1 MKKGIWISDLT
12 HTAQGI
18 GANGFPLGA
27 SYIYA
32 YAKKIFGNEFDFKLF
47 KLPVHLEENLRSTS
61 PAIISFSNYS
71 WNLELGYKFAFLAK
85 QRDPKVVTVFGG
97 PNFPTDENEKLDFLK
112 KKPAIDFYIE
122 LEGELGF
129 VDLVKVLTENN
140 FNVKQLKKLR
150 KKIINTCYIYDDK
163 LITGSIERIKDINII
178 PSPYLTGALD
188 QCFQLPLI
196 PMLETTR
203 GCPFTCTFCADGL
216 GIKSKINR
224 YESQRTREE
233 LLLIAKNINKVDE
246 LIVTDLNFGMYKQ
259 DMETAKEIANIQK
272 NYNYPISVDAP
283 AGKNMPKRII
293 NIASIMKGWSMGGVI
308 QSSDPDV
315 LKAIKRSNISIS
327 AYQDLIDFG
336 NKQKTNRTYTEIIL
350 GLPSDTKE
358 KHFESL
364 RLGVEKSVNNLRM
377 HQAMLL
383 TGTEMASKRDREKYG
398 LVTKFRTLP
407 GNVGNYNILNEE
419 HPVAEIEEIVV
430 GSNTLS
436 MNDYVECR
444 IMNLI
449 IKTFYNNNIFNEIH
463 SMQRAMGI
471 SPFDCLVYIKD
482 HEEMYTEKVKKIIE
496 SFVTETTE
504 DLFETREKANEYVMS
519 PNVINKYINGE
530 LGTNE
535 LFLHSSLLFNEFK
548 DISDLIFESV
558 KRVIK
563 HKGLL
568 TPLIENYLTDLK
580 KFTLMRKNISLN
592 NENIPLNNT
601 ESVLLGEFKYDF
613 ESIHKS
619 EYFLNPNSISKL
631 KIPIQ
636 LKFFHTNKQQ
646 EHITNQQKLYS
657 SHALGLGRML
667 QQTNLNLVFR
677 SFKRNQ

>member
-1 MKKGIWISDLT
+1 MKKAIWISDLT
-12 HTAQGI
+12 HTAQGN
-18 GANGFPLGA
+18 GANGFTLGA

-32 YAKKIFGNEFDFKLF
+32 YAKKIFRNEFNFKLF
-47 KLPVHLEENLRSTS
+47 KLPAHLEEELRSTS
-61 PAIISFSNYS
+61 PTIFSFSNYS
-71 WNLELGYKFAFLAK
+71 WNLELGYKFALLAK
-85 QRDPKVVTVFGG
+85 QRDPNVVTVFGG

-129 VDLVKVLTENN
+129 VDLVKALSENN
-140 FNVKQLKKLR
+140 FNVKQLKKHG
-150 KKIINTCYIYDDK
+150 KKIINTCYIHEDK

-178 PSPYLTGALD
+178 PSPYLTGALN
-188 QCFQLPLI
+188 QSFQLPLI
-196 PMLETTR
+196 PMIETTR

-216 GIKSKINR
+216 SIKSKINR

-233 LLLIAKNINKVDE
+233 LQLIAKNINKVDE

-358 KHFESL
+358 RHFKSL

-463 SMQRAMGI
+463 STQRAMGI

-504 DLFETREKANEYVMS
+504 DLFDTREKANEYVLS

-535 LFLHSSLLFNEFK
+535 LFYHSSLLFNEFK

-563 HKGLL
+563 QKGLL

-580 KFTLMRKNISLN
+580 RFTLMRK
-592 NENIPLNNT
+592 NIPLNNT
-601 ESVLLGEFKYDF
+601 ESVLLGEFEYDF

-631 KIPIQ
+631 KTSIHF
-636 LKFFHTNKQQ
+636 KFFHTNKQQ

-677 SFKRNQ
+677 SFERNQ

>member
-1 MKKGIWISDLT
+1 MKKAIWISDLT

-32 YAKKIFGNEFDFKLF
+32 YAKKIFGDEFDFKLF
-47 KLPVHLEENLRSTS
+47 KLPAHLEEDLRSTS
-61 PAIISFSNYS
+61 PTIFSFSNYS

-85 QRDPKVVTVFGG
+85 QRDPNVVTVFGG
-97 PNFPTDENEKLDFLK
+97 PNFPTDENEKLNFLK

-140 FNVKQLKKLR
+140 FNAKQLKKLG

-178 PSPYLTGALD
+178 PSPYLTGVLD
-188 QCFQLPLI
+188 QSFQLPLI
-196 PMLETTR
+196 PMIETTR

-216 GIKSKINR
+216 DIKSKINR
-224 YESQRTREE
+224 YETQRTREE
-233 LLLIAKNINKVDE
+233 LQLIAKNINKVDE

-293 NIASIMKGWSMGGVI
+293 SIASIIKGWSMGGVI

-315 LKAIKRSNISIS
+315 LKAIRRSNISIS

-336 NKQKTNRTYTEIIL
+336 NKQKANRTYTEIIL

-471 SPFDCLVYIKD
+471 SPFDCLLYIKD
-482 HEEMYTEKVKKIIE
+482 HEEMYTEKVKKIIK

-504 DLFETREKANEYVMS
+504 DLFDTREKADEYVLS

-535 LFLHSSLLFNEFK
+535 LFLHSALLFNEFE

-563 HKGLL
+563 QKGLL
-568 TPLIENYLTDLK
+568 TPLIENYLADLK
-580 KFTLMRKNISLN
+580 RFTLMRK
-592 NENIPLNNT
+592 NIPLNNT
-601 ESVLLGEFKYDF
+601 ESVLLGEFEYDF
-613 ESIHKS
+613 ETIHKS

-631 KIPIQ
+631 KTPIQ

-646 EHITNQQKLYS
+646 KHITNQQKLYS
-657 SHALGLGRML
+657 NHALGLGRLL
-667 QQTNLNLVFR
+667 QQTNLSLVFR
-677 SFKRNQ
+677 SFEQNQ

>member
-1 MKKGIWISDLT
+1 MKQAIWVSDLT

-47 KLPVHLEENLRSTS
+47 KLPAHLEEELRSTS
-61 PAIISFSNYS
+61 PTIFSFSNYS
-71 WNLELGYKFAFLAK
+71 WNLELGYKFALLAK
-85 QRDPKVVTVFGG
+85 QRDPNVVTVFGG

-129 VDLVKVLTENN
+129 VDLVKALSENN
-140 FNVKQLKKLR
+140 FNVKQLKKHG
-150 KKIINTCYIYDDK
+150 KKIINTCYIHEDK

-178 PSPYLTGALD
+178 PSPYLTGVLD
-188 QCFQLPLI
+188 QSFQLPLI
-196 PMLETTR
+196 PMIETTR

-216 GIKSKINR
+216 DIKSKINR

-233 LLLIAKNINKVDE
+233 LQLIAKNINKVDE

-336 NKQKTNRTYTEIIL
+336 NKQKANRTYTEIIL

-358 KHFESL
+358 RHFESL

-504 DLFETREKANEYVMS
+504 DLFDTREKANEYVLS

-535 LFLHSSLLFNEFK
+535 LFYHSSLLFNEFK

-563 HKGLL
+563 QKGLL

-580 KFTLMRKNISLN
+580 RFTLMRK
-592 NENIPLNNT
+592 NIPLNNT
-601 ESVLLGEFKYDF
+601 ESVLLGEFEYDF

-631 KIPIQ
+631 KTPIQ

-657 SHALGLGRML
+657 NHALGLGRML

-677 SFKRNQ
+677 SFEQNQ

>member
-1 MKKGIWISDLT
+1 MKKAIWISDLT

-27 SYIYA
+27 SYIYS
-32 YAKKIFGNEFDFKLF
+32 YAKKNFENEFDFKLF
-47 KLPVHLEENLRSTS
+47 KLPIHLQEALRHTS
-61 PAIISFSNYS
+61 PAILSFSNYS

-85 QRDPKVVTVFGG
+85 ERDPNVIIVFGG
-97 PNFPTDENEKLDFLK
+97 PNFPADKNEKLDFLK

-129 VDLVKVLTENN
+129 VDLVKALSENSFNTE
-140 FNVKQLKKLR
+140 QLKKHG
-150 KKIINTCYIYDDK
+150 KKIINTCYIYDGQ
-163 LITGSIERIKDINII
+163 LIIGSIERIKDINIV

-188 QCFQLPLI
+188 QYFQLPLI
-196 PMLETTR
+196 PMIETTR

-216 GIKSKINR
+216 AIKSKINR
-224 YESQRTREE
+224 YETQRTREE
-233 LLLIAKNINKVDE
+233 LQYIAKNINKVDE

-272 NYNYPISVDAP
+272 NYNYPVSVDAP

-308 QSSDPDV
+308 QSSDPGV
-315 LKAIKRSNISIS
+315 LKAIKRSNISID

-336 NKQKTNRTYTEIIL
+336 NKQKANRTYTEIIL
-350 GLPSDTKE
+350 GLPDDTKE
-358 KHFESL
+358 KHFKSL
-364 RLGVEKSVNNLRM
+364 RLGVEKNVNNLRM

-383 TGTEMASKRDREKYG
+383 IGTEMASKKDREKYG
-398 LVTKFRTLP
+398 LITKFRTLP
-407 GNVGNYNILNEE
+407 GNVGNYNILNKE
-419 HPVAEIEEIVV
+419 HPIAEVEEIVI

-436 MNDYVECR
+436 VDDYIECR

-463 SMQRAMGI
+463 AMQRAMGI
-471 SPFDCLVYIKD
+471 SPFDCLLYIKE
-482 HEEMYTEKVKKIIE
+482 HEEMYTEKIKKIIK
-496 SFVTETTE
+496 SFIHEAKE
-504 DLFETREKANEYVMS
+504 DLFDSREQANEYVLL

-535 LFLHSSLLFNEFK
+535 LFLYSALLFNEFK
-548 DISDLIFESV
+548 DITDLIFESV

-563 HKGLL
+563 QKNLF
-568 TPLIENYLTDLK
+568 TSLIDSYLAGLK

-592 NENIPLNNT
+592 NKSALQNNL
-601 ESVLLGEFKYDF
+601 SSILLGEFEYDF

-619 EYFLNPNSISKL
+619 DYFLNPNSISKL
-631 KIPIQ
+631 KTPIQ

-646 EHITNQQKLYS
+646 EHISNQQKLYS
-657 SHALGLGRML
+657 NHALGLGRML
-667 QQTNLNLVFR
+667 QQTNLNLIFR
-677 SFKRNQ
+677 NFERN

>member
-1 MKKGIWISDLT
+1 
-12 HTAQGI
+12 
-18 GANGFPLGA
+18 
-27 SYIYA
+27 
-32 YAKKIFGNEFDFKLF
+32 
-47 KLPVHLEENLRSTS
+47 
-61 PAIISFSNYS
+61 
-71 WNLELGYKFAFLAK
+71 
-85 QRDPKVVTVFGG
+85 
-97 PNFPTDENEKLDFLK
+97 
-112 KKPAIDFYIE
+112 
-122 LEGELGF
+122 
-129 VDLVKVLTENN
+129 
-140 FNVKQLKKLR
+140 
-150 KKIINTCYIYDDK
+150 
-163 LITGSIERIKDINII
+163 
-178 PSPYLTGALD
+178 
-188 QCFQLPLI
+188 
-196 PMLETTR
+196 
-203 GCPFTCTFCADGL
+203 
-216 GIKSKINR
+216 
-224 YESQRTREE
+224 
-233 LLLIAKNINKVDE
+233 
-246 LIVTDLNFGMYKQ
+246 
-259 DMETAKEIANIQK
+259 
-272 NYNYPISVDAP
+272 
-283 AGKNMPKRII
+283 MPKRII
-293 NIASIMKGWSMGGVI
+293 SIASIIKGWSMGGVI

-315 LKAIKRSNISIS
+315 LKAIRRSNISIS

-336 NKQKTNRTYTEIIL
+336 NKQKANRTYTEIIL

-496 SFVTETTE
+496 SFVSETTE
-504 DLFETREKANEYVMS
+504 DLFDTREKANEYVLS

-563 HKGLL
+563 QKGLL

-580 KFTLMRKNISLN
+580 RFTLMRK
-592 NENIPLNNT
+592 NIPLNNT
-601 ESVLLGEFKYDF
+601 ESVLLGEFEYDF

-631 KIPIQ
+631 KTSIQ

-657 SHALGLGRML
+657 NHALGLGRML
-667 QQTNLNLVFR
+667 QQTDLNLVFR
-677 SFKRNQ
+677 SFERNQ

>member
-1 MKKGIWISDLT
+1 MKKAIWISDLT

-27 SYIYA
+27 SYIYS
-32 YAKKIFGNEFDFKLF
+32 YAKKNFKNEFDFKLF
-47 KLPVHLEENLRSTS
+47 KLPIHLQEILQHTS
-61 PAIISFSNYS
+61 PTILSFSNYS
-71 WNLELGYKFAFLAK
+71 WNLELGYTFAFLAK
-85 QRDPKVVTVFGG
+85 QRDPNVIIIFGG
-97 PNFPTDENEKLDFLK
+97 PNFPADEKEKLDFLK

-129 VDLVKVLTENN
+129 VDLVKALSKND
-140 FNVKQLKKLR
+140 FNAEQLKKHG
-150 KKIINTCYIYDDK
+150 KKIINTCYIYDGQ

-188 QCFQLPLI
+188 QYFQLPLI
-196 PMLETTR
+196 PMIETTR

-216 GIKSKINR
+216 AIKSKINR
-224 YESQRTREE
+224 YETQRTREE
-233 LLLIAKNINKVDE
+233 LQYIAKNINKVDE

-272 NYNYPISVDAP
+272 NYNYPVSVDAP

-308 QSSDPDV
+308 QSSDPGV
-315 LKAIKRSNISIS
+315 LKAIKRSNISID

-336 NKQKTNRTYTEIIL
+336 NKQKANRTYTEVIL
-350 GLPSDTKE
+350 GLPDDTKE
-358 KHFESL
+358 KHFKSL

-383 TGTEMASKRDREKYG
+383 IGTEMASKKDRKKYG
-398 LVTKFRTLP
+398 LLTKFRTLP
-407 GNVGNYNILNEE
+407 GNVGNYNILNKE
-419 HPVAEIEEIVV
+419 HPVAEVEEIVV

-436 MNDYVECR
+436 VNDYIECR

-449 IKTFYNNNIFNEIH
+449 IKTFYNNNIFNELH
-463 SMQRAMGI
+463 AMQRAMGI
-471 SPFDCLVYIKD
+471 SPFDCLLYIKE
-482 HEEMYTEKVKKIIE
+482 HEEMYTEKIKKIIK
-496 SFVTETTE
+496 SFVHEAKE
-504 DLFETREKANEYVMS
+504 DLFDSKEQANEYILL

-535 LFLHSSLLFNEFK
+535 LFLYSALLFNEFK
-548 DISDLIFESV
+548 DITDLIFESV

-563 HKGLL
+563 QKNLF
-568 TPLIENYLTDLK
+568 TSPIDSYLADLK
-580 KFTLMRKNISLN
+580 KFTLMRKNISLSN
-592 NENIPLNNT
+592 KSTLQNSLGSI
-601 ESVLLGEFKYDF
+601 LLGKFEYDF

-619 EYFLNPNSISKL
+619 DYFLNPNSIPKL
-631 KIPIQ
+631 KTPIQ

-646 EHITNQQKLYS
+646 EHISNQQKLYS
-657 SHALGLGRML
+657 NHALGLGRML
-667 QQTNLNLVFR
+667 QQTNFNLIFR
-677 SFKRNQ
+677 NFERN

>member
-1 MKKGIWISDLT
+1 MKKAIWISDLT

-47 KLPVHLEENLRSTS
+47 KLPAHLEEELRSTS
-61 PAIISFSNYS
+61 PTIFSFSNYS

-85 QRDPKVVTVFGG
+85 QRDPNVVTVFGG

-129 VDLVKVLTENN
+129 VDLVKALSENN
-140 FNVKQLKKLR
+140 FNVKQLKKLG
-150 KKIINTCYIYDDK
+150 KKIINTCYIHDDK

-188 QCFQLPLI
+188 HSFQLPLI
-196 PMLETTR
+196 PMIETTR

-216 GIKSKINR
+216 DIKSKINR

-233 LLLIAKNINKVDE
+233 LQLIAKNINKVDE

-336 NKQKTNRTYTEIIL
+336 NKQKANRTYTEIIL

-358 KHFESL
+358 RHFESL

-504 DLFETREKANEYVMS
+504 DLFDTREKANEYVLS

-535 LFLHSSLLFNEFK
+535 LFFHSSLLFNEFK

-563 HKGLL
+563 QKGLL

-580 KFTLMRKNISLN
+580 RFTLMRK
-592 NENIPLNNT
+592 NIPLNNT
-601 ESVLLGEFKYDF
+601 ESVLLGEFEYDF

-631 KIPIQ
+631 KTSIQ

-657 SHALGLGRML
+657 NHALGLGRLL

-677 SFKRNQ
+677 SFEQNQ

>member
-1 MKKGIWISDLT
+1 MKKAIWISDLT

-47 KLPVHLEENLRSTS
+47 KLPTHLEEELRSTS
-61 PAIISFSNYS
+61 PTIFSFSNYS
-71 WNLELGYKFAFLAK
+71 WNLELGYKFALLAK
-85 QRDPKVVTVFGG
+85 QRDPNVVTVFGG

-129 VDLVKVLTENN
+129 VDLVKALSENN
-140 FNVKQLKKLR
+140 FNVKQLKKLG
-150 KKIINTCYIYDDK
+150 KKIINTCYIHDDK

-178 PSPYLTGALD
+178 PSPYLTGVLD
-188 QCFQLPLI
+188 QSFQLPLI
-196 PMLETTR
+196 PMIETTR

-216 GIKSKINR
+216 DIKSKINR

-233 LLLIAKNINKVDE
+233 LQLIAKNINKVDE

-358 KHFESL
+358 RHFESL

-471 SPFDCLVYIKD
+471 SPFDCLIYIKD
-482 HEEMYTEKVKKIIE
+482 HKEMYTEKVKKIIE

-504 DLFETREKANEYVMS
+504 DLFDTREKANEYVLS

-535 LFLHSSLLFNEFK
+535 LFYHSSLLFNEFK
-548 DISDLIFESV
+548 DISDLIFESA

-563 HKGLL
+563 QKGLL

-580 KFTLMRKNISLN
+580 RFTLMRK
-592 NENIPLNNT
+592 NIPLNNT
-601 ESVLLGEFKYDF
+601 ESVLLGDFDYDF

-619 EYFLNPNSISKL
+619 EYLLNPNSISKL
-631 KIPIQ
+631 KTSIQ

-657 SHALGLGRML
+657 NHALGLGRML

-677 SFKRNQ
+677 SFERNQ

>member
-1 MKKGIWISDLT
+1 MKKAIWISDLT

-47 KLPVHLEENLRSTS
+47 KLPTHLEEELRSTS
-61 PAIISFSNYS
+61 PTIFSFSNYS
-71 WNLELGYKFAFLAK
+71 WNLELGYKFALLAK
-85 QRDPKVVTVFGG
+85 QRDPNVVAVFGG

-129 VDLVKVLTENN
+129 VDLVKALSENN
-140 FNVKQLKKLR
+140 FNVKQLKKLG
-150 KKIINTCYIYDDK
+150 KKIINTCYIHDDK

-188 QCFQLPLI
+188 QSFQLPLI
-196 PMLETTR
+196 PMIETTR

-216 GIKSKINR
+216 DIKSKINR

-233 LLLIAKNINKVDE
+233 LQLIAKNINKVDE

-293 NIASIMKGWSMGGVI
+293 NIASTIKGWSMGGVI

-327 AYQDLIDFG
+327 AYEDLIDFG

-504 DLFETREKANEYVMS
+504 DLFDTREKANEYVLS

-563 HKGLL
+563 QKGLL

-580 KFTLMRKNISLN
+580 RFTLMRKNI
-592 NENIPLNNT
+592 PLNNT
-601 ESVLLGEFKYDF
+601 GSVLLGEFEYDF

-631 KIPIQ
+631 KTSIH

-657 SHALGLGRML
+657 NHALGLGRML

-677 SFKRNQ
+677 SFERNQ

>member
-1 MKKGIWISDLT
+1 MKKAIWISDLT

-47 KLPVHLEENLRSTS
+47 KLPAHLEEELRSTS
-61 PAIISFSNYS
+61 PTIFSFSNYS
-71 WNLELGYKFAFLAK
+71 WNLELGYKFALLAK
-85 QRDPKVVTVFGG
+85 QRDPNVVTVFGG

-112 KKPAIDFYIE
+112 KKSAIDFYIE

-129 VDLVKVLTENN
+129 VDLVKALSENN
-140 FNVKQLKKLR
+140 FNVKQLKKLE
-150 KKIINTCYIYDDK
+150 KKIINTCYIHDDK

-188 QCFQLPLI
+188 QSFQLPLI
-196 PMLETTR
+196 PMIETTR

-233 LLLIAKNINKVDE
+233 LQLIAKNINKVDE

-293 NIASIMKGWSMGGVI
+293 NIASIMKGWSMGGAI

-336 NKQKTNRTYTEIIL
+336 NKQKANRTYTEIIV
-350 GLPSDTKE
+350 GLPNDTKE
-358 KHFESL
+358 RHFESL

-504 DLFETREKANEYVMS
+504 DLFDTREKANEYVLS
-519 PNVINKYINGE
+519 SNVINKYINGE

-558 KRVIK
+558 KRIIK
-563 HKGLL
+563 QKGLL

-580 KFTLMRKNISLN
+580 RFTLMRK
-592 NENIPLNNT
+592 NIPLNNT
-601 ESVLLGEFKYDF
+601 ESVLLGEFEYDF

-631 KIPIQ
+631 KTPIQ

-657 SHALGLGRML
+657 NHALGLGRML

-677 SFKRNQ
+677 SFERNQ

>member
-1 MKKGIWISDLT
+1 MKKAIWISDLT

-32 YAKKIFGNEFDFKLF
+32 YAKNFFGNEFDFKLF
-47 KLPVHLEENLRSTS
+47 KLPAHLEEDLRSTS
-61 PAIISFSNYS
+61 PTIFSFSNYS
-71 WNLELGYKFAFLAK
+71 WNLELGYKFALLAK
-85 QRDPKVVTVFGG
+85 QRDPNVVTVFGG

-129 VDLVKVLTENN
+129 VDLVKALSENN
-140 FNVKQLKKLR
+140 FNVKQLKKLG
-150 KKIINTCYIYDDK
+150 KKIINTCYIHDDK

-188 QCFQLPLI
+188 HSFQLPLI
-196 PMLETTR
+196 PMIETTR

-216 GIKSKINR
+216 DIKSKINR

-233 LLLIAKNINKVDE
+233 LQLIAKNINKVDE

-504 DLFETREKANEYVMS
+504 DLFDTREKANEYVLS

-535 LFLHSSLLFNEFK
+535 LFFHSSLLFNEFK

-563 HKGLL
+563 QKGLL

-580 KFTLMRKNISLN
+580 RFTLMRK
-592 NENIPLNNT
+592 NIPLNNT
-601 ESVLLGEFKYDF
+601 ESVLLGEFEYDF
-613 ESIHKS
+613 EKIHKS

-631 KIPIQ
+631 KTPIQ

-657 SHALGLGRML
+657 NHALGLGRLL

-677 SFKRNQ
+677 SFERN

>member
-1 MKKGIWISDLT
+1 MKKAIWISDLT

-47 KLPVHLEENLRSTS
+47 KLPTHLEEELRSIS
-61 PAIISFSNYS
+61 PTIFSFSNYS
-71 WNLELGYKFAFLAK
+71 WNLELGYKFALLAK
-85 QRDPKVVTVFGG
+85 QRDPNVVTVFGG

-129 VDLVKVLTENN
+129 VDLIKALTENS
-140 FNVKQLKKLR
+140 FNVKQLKKLG

-163 LITGSIERIKDINII
+163 LIAGSIERIEDINII

-188 QCFQLPLI
+188 QSFQLPLI
-196 PMLETTR
+196 PMIETTR

-216 GIKSKINR
+216 DIKSKINR

-233 LLLIAKNINKVDE
+233 LQLIAKNINKVDE

-315 LKAIKRSNISIS
+315 LKAINRSNISIS

-350 GLPSDTKE
+350 GLPRDTKE
-358 KHFESL
+358 RHFESL
-364 RLGVEKSVNNLRM
+364 RLGVEKNVNNLRM

-463 SMQRAMGI
+463 STQRAMGI

-482 HEEMYTEKVKKIIE
+482 HEELYTEKVKKIIE

-504 DLFETREKANEYVMS
+504 DLFDTREKANEYVLS

-535 LFLHSSLLFNEFK
+535 LFYHSSLLFNEFK

-563 HKGLL
+563 QKGLL

-580 KFTLMRKNISLN
+580 RFTLMRK
-592 NENIPLNNT
+592 NIPLNNT
-601 ESVLLGEFKYDF
+601 ESVLLGEFEYDF

-631 KIPIQ
+631 KTPIQ

-646 EHITNQQKLYS
+646 EHISNQLKLYS
-657 SHALGLGRML
+657 NHALGLGRML

-677 SFKRNQ
+677 SFEQNQ

>member
-1 MKKGIWISDLT
+1 MKKAIWISDLT

-47 KLPVHLEENLRSTS
+47 KLPAHLEEELRSTS
-61 PAIISFSNYS
+61 PTIFSFSNYS
-71 WNLELGYKFAFLAK
+71 WNLELGYKFALLAK
-85 QRDPKVVTVFGG
+85 QRDPNVVTVFGG

-129 VDLVKVLTENN
+129 VDLVKALSENN
-140 FNVKQLKKLR
+140 FNVKQLKKLG
-150 KKIINTCYIYDDK
+150 KKIINTCYIHEDK

-188 QCFQLPLI
+188 QSFQLPLI
-196 PMLETTR
+196 PMIETTR

-216 GIKSKINR
+216 DIKSKINR

-233 LLLIAKNINKVDE
+233 LQLIAKNINKVDE

-350 GLPSDTKE
+350 GLPSDTK
-358 KHFESL
+358 KRHFESL

-504 DLFETREKANEYVMS
+504 DLFDTREKANEYVLS

-535 LFLHSSLLFNEFK
+535 LFYHSSLLFNEFK

-563 HKGLL
+563 QKGLL

-580 KFTLMRKNISLN
+580 RFTLMRK
-592 NENIPLNNT
+592 NIPLNNT
-601 ESVLLGEFKYDF
+601 ESVLLGEFEYDF

-631 KIPIQ
+631 KTSIQ

-646 EHITNQQKLYS
+646 EHIANQQKLYS
-657 SHALGLGRML
+657 NHALGLGRLL

-677 SFKRNQ
+677 SFEQNQ

>member
-1 MKKGIWISDLT
+1 MKKAIWISDLT

-47 KLPVHLEENLRSTS
+47 KLPAHLEEDLRSTS
-61 PAIISFSNYS
+61 PTIFSFSNYS
-71 WNLELGYKFAFLAK
+71 WNLELGYKFALLAK
-85 QRDPKVVTVFGG
+85 QRDPNVVTVFGG

-129 VDLVKVLTENN
+129 VDLVKALSENN
-140 FNVKQLKKLR
+140 FNVKQLKKHG
-150 KKIINTCYIYDDK
+150 KKIINTCYIHEDK

-188 QCFQLPLI
+188 HSFQLPLI
-196 PMLETTR
+196 PMIETTR

-216 GIKSKINR
+216 DIKSKINR

-233 LLLIAKNINKVDE
+233 LQLIAKNINKVDE

-336 NKQKTNRTYTEIIL
+336 NKQKANRTYTEIIL

-358 KHFESL
+358 RHFKSL

-504 DLFETREKANEYVMS
+504 DLFDTREKANEYVLS

-563 HKGLL
+563 QKGLL

-580 KFTLMRKNISLN
+580 RFTLMRK
-592 NENIPLNNT
+592 NIPLNNT
-601 ESVLLGEFKYDF
+601 ESVLLGEFEYDF

-631 KIPIQ
+631 KTSIQ

-657 SHALGLGRML
+657 SHALGLGRLL

-677 SFKRNQ
+677 SFERNQ

>member
-1 MKKGIWISDLT
+1 MKKAIWISDLT

-47 KLPVHLEENLRSTS
+47 KLPAHLEEELRSTS
-61 PAIISFSNYS
+61 PTIFSFSNYS
-71 WNLELGYKFAFLAK
+71 WNLELGYKFALLAK
-85 QRDPKVVTVFGG
+85 QRDPNVVTVFGG

-129 VDLVKVLTENN
+129 VDLVKALSENN
-140 FNVKQLKKLR
+140 FNVKQLKKLG
-150 KKIINTCYIYDDK
+150 KKIINTCYIHDDK

-188 QCFQLPLI
+188 QNFQLPLI
-196 PMLETTR
+196 PMIETTR

-216 GIKSKINR
+216 GIKSKVNR

-233 LLLIAKNINKVDE
+233 LQLIAKNINKVDE

-293 NIASIMKGWSMGGVI
+293 NIASIMKGWSMGGAI

-327 AYQDLIDFG
+327 AYEDLIDFG
-336 NKQKTNRTYTEIIL
+336 NKQKANRTYTEIIL
-350 GLPSDTKE
+350 GLPSDTKQ

-504 DLFETREKANEYVMS
+504 DLFDTREKANEYVLS

-563 HKGLL
+563 QKGLL

-580 KFTLMRKNISLN
+580 RFTLMRK
-592 NENIPLNNT
+592 NIPLNNT
-601 ESVLLGEFKYDF
+601 ESVLLGEFEYDF

-631 KIPIQ
+631 KTPIQ

-657 SHALGLGRML
+657 NHALGLGRML

-677 SFKRNQ
+677 SFERNQ

>member
-1 MKKGIWISDLT
+1 M
-12 HTAQGI
+12 
-18 GANGFPLGA
+18 GA

-47 KLPVHLEENLRSTS
+47 KLPAHLEEELRSTS
-61 PAIISFSNYS
+61 PTIFSFSNYS
-71 WNLELGYKFAFLAK
+71 WNLELGYKFALLAK
-85 QRDPKVVTVFGG
+85 QRDPNVVTVFGG

-129 VDLVKVLTENN
+129 VDLVIKLSENN
-140 FNVKQLKKLR
+140 FSAEQLKKLE
-150 KKIINTCYIYDDK
+150 KKIFNTCYIHDDK
-163 LITGSIERIKDINII
+163 LITGSIQRIKDINII

-188 QCFQLPLI
+188 QSFQLPLI
-196 PMLETTR
+196 PMIETTR

-216 GIKSKINR
+216 DIKSKINR
-224 YESQRTREE
+224 YETQRTREE
-233 LLLIAKNINKVDE
+233 LQLIAKNINKVDE

-358 KHFESL
+358 RHFKSL

-504 DLFETREKANEYVMS
+504 DLFDTREKANEYVLS

-535 LFLHSSLLFNEFK
+535 LFFHSSLLFNEFK

-563 HKGLL
+563 QKGLL

-580 KFTLMRKNISLN
+580 RFTLMRK
-592 NENIPLNNT
+592 NIPLNNT
-601 ESVLLGEFKYDF
+601 ESVLLGEFEYDF

-631 KIPIQ
+631 KTSIQ

-657 SHALGLGRML
+657 NHALGLGRML

-677 SFKRNQ
+677 SFERNQ

>member
-1 MKKGIWISDLT
+1 MKKAIWISDLT

-47 KLPVHLEENLRSTS
+47 KLPAHLEEELRSTS
-61 PAIISFSNYS
+61 PTIFSFSNYS
-71 WNLELGYKFAFLAK
+71 WNLELGYKFALLAK
-85 QRDPKVVTVFGG
+85 QRDPNVVTVFGG

-129 VDLVKVLTENN
+129 VDLVKALSENN
-140 FNVKQLKKLR
+140 FNVKQLKKLG
-150 KKIINTCYIYDDK
+150 KKIINTCYIHDDK

-188 QCFQLPLI
+188 QSFQLPLI
-196 PMLETTR
+196 PMIETTR

-216 GIKSKINR
+216 GIKSKINK

-233 LLLIAKNINKVDE
+233 LQLIAKNINKVDE

-496 SFVTETTE
+496 SFVSETTE
-504 DLFETREKANEYVMS
+504 DLFDTREKANEYVLS
-519 PNVINKYINGE
+519 SNVINKYINGE

-563 HKGLL
+563 QKGLL

-580 KFTLMRKNISLN
+580 RFTLMRK
-592 NENIPLNNT
+592 NIPLNNT
-601 ESVLLGEFKYDF
+601 ESVLLGEFEYDF

-631 KIPIQ
+631 KTPIH

-657 SHALGLGRML
+657 NHALGLGRML

-677 SFKRNQ
+677 SFERNQ

>member
-1 MKKGIWISDLT
+1 MKKAIWISDLT

-32 YAKKIFGNEFDFKLF
+32 YAKKIFGDEFDFKLF
-47 KLPVHLEENLRSTS
+47 KLPAHLEEDLRSTS
-61 PAIISFSNYS
+61 PTIFSFSNYS

-85 QRDPKVVTVFGG
+85 QRDPNVVTVFGG
-97 PNFPTDENEKLDFLK
+97 PNFPTDENEKLNFLK

-140 FNVKQLKKLR
+140 FNAKQLKKLG

-178 PSPYLTGALD
+178 PSPYLTGVLD
-188 QCFQLPLI
+188 QSFQLPLI
-196 PMLETTR
+196 PMIETTR

-216 GIKSKINR
+216 DIKSKINR
-224 YESQRTREE
+224 YETQRTREE
-233 LLLIAKNINKVDE
+233 LQLIAKNINKVDE

-293 NIASIMKGWSMGGVI
+293 SIASIIKGWSMGGVI

-315 LKAIKRSNISIS
+315 LKAIRRSNISIS

-336 NKQKTNRTYTEIIL
+336 NKQKANRTYTEIIL

-471 SPFDCLVYIKD
+471 SPFDCLLYIKD
-482 HEEMYTEKVKKIIE
+482 HEEMYTEKVKKIIK
-496 SFVTETTE
+496 SFVTEATE
-504 DLFETREKANEYVMS
+504 DLFDTREKANEYVLS

-535 LFLHSSLLFNEFK
+535 LFLHSALLFNEFE

-563 HKGLL
+563 QKGLL
-568 TPLIENYLTDLK
+568 TPLIENYLDDLK
-580 KFTLMRKNISLN
+580 RFTLMRK
-592 NENIPLNNT
+592 NIPLNNT
-601 ESVLLGEFKYDF
+601 ESVLLGEFEYDF
-613 ESIHKS
+613 ETIHKS

-631 KIPIQ
+631 KTPIQ

-646 EHITNQQKLYS
+646 KHITNQQKLYS
-657 SHALGLGRML
+657 NHALGLGRLL
-667 QQTNLNLVFR
+667 QQTNLSLVFR
-677 SFKRNQ
+677 SFEQNQ

>member
-1 MKKGIWISDLT
+1 MKKTIWISDLT

-47 KLPVHLEENLRSTS
+47 KLPTHLEEELRSTS
-61 PAIISFSNYS
+61 PTIFSFSNYS
-71 WNLELGYKFAFLAK
+71 WNLELGYKFALLAK
-85 QRDPKVVTVFGG
+85 QRDPNVVTVFGG

-112 KKPAIDFYIE
+112 KKSAIDFYIE

-129 VDLVKVLTENN
+129 VDLVKALSENN
-140 FNVKQLKKLR
+140 FNVKQLKKLG
-150 KKIINTCYIYDDK
+150 KKIINTCYIHDDK

-188 QCFQLPLI
+188 QSFQLPLI
-196 PMLETTR
+196 PMIETTR

-233 LLLIAKNINKVDE
+233 LQLIAKNINKVDE

-293 NIASIMKGWSMGGVI
+293 NIASIMKGWSMGGAI

-336 NKQKTNRTYTEIIL
+336 NKQKANRTYTEIIL

-504 DLFETREKANEYVMS
+504 DLFDTREKANEYVLS
-519 PNVINKYINGE
+519 SNVINKYINGE

-563 HKGLL
+563 QKGLL

-580 KFTLMRKNISLN
+580 RFTLMRK
-592 NENIPLNNT
+592 NIPLNNT
-601 ESVLLGEFKYDF
+601 ESVLLGEFEYDF

-631 KIPIQ
+631 KTPIQ

-657 SHALGLGRML
+657 NHAIGFGRML
-667 QQTNLNLVFR
+667 QQTNLKLVFR
-677 SFKRNQ
+677 SFERNQ

>member
-1 MKKGIWISDLT
+1 MKKAIWISDLT

-47 KLPVHLEENLRSTS
+47 KLPAHLEEELRSTS
-61 PAIISFSNYS
+61 PTIFSFSNYS
-71 WNLELGYKFAFLAK
+71 WNLELGYKFALLAK
-85 QRDPKVVTVFGG
+85 QRDPNVVTVFGG

-129 VDLVKVLTENN
+129 VDLVKALSENN
-140 FNVKQLKKLR
+140 FNVKQLKKHG
-150 KKIINTCYIYDDK
+150 KKIINTCYIHEDK

-188 QCFQLPLI
+188 HSFQLPLI
-196 PMLETTR
+196 PMIETTR

-216 GIKSKINR
+216 DIKSKINR

-233 LLLIAKNINKVDE
+233 LQLIAKNINKVDE

-336 NKQKTNRTYTEIIL
+336 NKQKANRTYTEIIL

-358 KHFESL
+358 RHFESL

-482 HEEMYTEKVKKIIE
+482 HEEMYTKKVKKIIE

-504 DLFETREKANEYVMS
+504 DLFDTREKANEYVLS

-563 HKGLL
+563 QKGLL

-580 KFTLMRKNISLN
+580 RFTLMRK
-592 NENIPLNNT
+592 NIPLNNT
-601 ESVLLGEFKYDF
+601 ESVLLGEFEYDF

-631 KIPIQ
+631 KTPIQ

-657 SHALGLGRML
+657 NHALGLGRLL

-677 SFKRNQ
+677 SFEQNQ

>member
-1 MKKGIWISDLT
+1 MKKAIWISDLT

-47 KLPVHLEENLRSTS
+47 KLPTHLEEELRSIS
-61 PAIISFSNYS
+61 PTIFSFSNYS
-71 WNLELGYKFAFLAK
+71 WNLELGHKFALLAK
-85 QRDPKVVTVFGG
+85 QRDPNVVTVFGG

-112 KKPAIDFYIE
+112 KKSAIDFYIE

-129 VDLVKVLTENN
+129 VDLVKALSENN
-140 FNVKQLKKLR
+140 FNVKQLKKLG

-163 LITGSIERIKDINII
+163 LITGSIERIKDINIL
-178 PSPYLTGALD
+178 PSPYLTGALN
-188 QCFQLPLI
+188 QSFQLPLI
-196 PMLETTR
+196 PMIETTR

-216 GIKSKINR
+216 SIKSKVNR

-233 LLLIAKNINKVDE
+233 LQLIAKNINKVDE

-364 RLGVEKSVNNLRM
+364 RLGVEKNVNNLRM

-463 SMQRAMGI
+463 SMQRAMGV
-471 SPFDCLVYIKD
+471 SPFDCLLYIKD
-482 HEEMYTEKVKKIIE
+482 HEEMYTKKVKKIIE

-504 DLFETREKANEYVMS
+504 DLFDTREKANEYVLL

-563 HKGLL
+563 QKGIL

-580 KFTLMRKNISLN
+580 RFTLMRK
-592 NENIPLNNT
+592 NIPLNNT
-601 ESVLLGEFKYDF
+601 ESVLLGEFEYDF

-631 KIPIQ
+631 KTPIQ

-657 SHALGLGRML
+657 NHALGLGRML

-677 SFKRNQ
+677 SFERNQ

>member
-1 MKKGIWISDLT
+1 MKKAIWISDLT

-47 KLPVHLEENLRSTS
+47 KLPAHLEEELRSTS
-61 PAIISFSNYS
+61 PTIFSFSNYS
-71 WNLELGYKFAFLAK
+71 WNLELGYKFALLAK
-85 QRDPKVVTVFGG
+85 QRDPNVVTVFGG

-129 VDLVKVLTENN
+129 VDLVKALSENN
-140 FNVKQLKKLR
+140 FNVKQLKKHG
-150 KKIINTCYIYDDK
+150 KKIINTCYIHEDK

-188 QCFQLPLI
+188 HSFQLPLI
-196 PMLETTR
+196 PMIETTR

-216 GIKSKINR
+216 DIKSKINR

-233 LLLIAKNINKVDE
+233 LQLIAKNINKVDE

-259 DMETAKEIANIQK
+259 DVETAKEIANIQK

-336 NKQKTNRTYTEIIL
+336 NKQKANRTYTEIIL

-358 KHFESL
+358 RHFKSL

-463 SMQRAMGI
+463 STQRAMGI

-504 DLFETREKANEYVMS
+504 DLFDTREKANEYVLS

-535 LFLHSSLLFNEFK
+535 LFYHSSLLFNEFK

-563 HKGLL
+563 QKGLL

-580 KFTLMRKNISLN
+580 RFTLMRK
-592 NENIPLNNT
+592 NIPLNNT
-601 ESVLLGEFKYDF
+601 ESVLLGEFEYDF

-631 KIPIQ
+631 KTSIQ

-657 SHALGLGRML
+657 NHALGLGRLL

-677 SFKRNQ
+677 SFEQNQ

>member
-1 MKKGIWISDLT
+1 MKKAIWISDLT

-32 YAKKIFGNEFDFKLF
+32 YAKKIFGDEFDFKLF
-47 KLPVHLEENLRSTS
+47 KLPAHLEEDLRSTS
-61 PAIISFSNYS
+61 PTIFSFSNYS

-85 QRDPKVVTVFGG
+85 QRDPNVVTVFGG
-97 PNFPTDENEKLDFLK
+97 PNFPTDENEKLNFLK

-140 FNVKQLKKLR
+140 FNAKQLKKLG

-178 PSPYLTGALD
+178 PSPYLTGVLD
-188 QCFQLPLI
+188 QSFQLPLI
-196 PMLETTR
+196 PMIETTR

-216 GIKSKINR
+216 DIKSKINR
-224 YESQRTREE
+224 YETQRTREE
-233 LLLIAKNINKVDE
+233 LQLIAKNINKVDE

-293 NIASIMKGWSMGGVI
+293 SIASIIKGWSMGGVI

-315 LKAIKRSNISIS
+315 LKAIRRSNISIS

-336 NKQKTNRTYTEIIL
+336 NKQKANRTYTEIIL

-471 SPFDCLVYIKD
+471 SPFDCLLYIKD
-482 HEEMYTEKVKKIIE
+482 HEEMYTEKVKKIIK

-504 DLFETREKANEYVMS
+504 DLFDTREKANEYVLS

-535 LFLHSSLLFNEFK
+535 LFLHSSLLFNEFE

-563 HKGLL
+563 QKGLL
-568 TPLIENYLTDLK
+568 TPLIENYLADLK
-580 KFTLMRKNISLN
+580 RFTLMRK
-592 NENIPLNNT
+592 NIPLNNT
-601 ESVLLGEFKYDF
+601 ESVLLGEFEYDF
-613 ESIHKS
+613 ETIHKS

-631 KIPIQ
+631 KTPIQ

-646 EHITNQQKLYS
+646 KHITNQQKLYS
-657 SHALGLGRML
+657 NHALGLGRLL
-667 QQTNLNLVFR
+667 QQTNLSLVFR
-677 SFKRNQ
+677 SFEQNQ

>member
-1 MKKGIWISDLT
+1 MKKAIWISDLT

-47 KLPVHLEENLRSTS
+47 KLPTHLEEELRSTS
-61 PAIISFSNYS
+61 PTIFSFSNYS
-71 WNLELGYKFAFLAK
+71 WNLELGYKFALLAK
-85 QRDPKVVTVFGG
+85 QRDPNVVTVFGG

-129 VDLVKVLTENN
+129 VDLVKALSENN
-140 FNVKQLKKLR
+140 FNVKQLKKLG
-150 KKIINTCYIYDDK
+150 KKIINTCYIHDDK

-196 PMLETTR
+196 PMIETTR

-216 GIKSKINR
+216 DIKSKVNR

-233 LLLIAKNINKVDE
+233 LQLIAKNINKVDE

-336 NKQKTNRTYTEIIL
+336 NKQKANRTYTEIIL
-350 GLPSDTKE
+350 GLPNDTKE
-358 KHFESL
+358 RHFESL
-364 RLGVEKSVNNLRM
+364 RLGIEKSVNNLRM

-496 SFVTETTE
+496 SFVSETTE
-504 DLFETREKANEYVMS
+504 DLFDTREKANEYVLL

-563 HKGLL
+563 QKGLL

-580 KFTLMRKNISLN
+580 RFTLMRK
-592 NENIPLNNT
+592 NIPLNNT
-601 ESVLLGEFKYDF
+601 ESVLLGEFEYDF

-631 KIPIQ
+631 KTPIQ

-657 SHALGLGRML
+657 NHALGLGRML

-677 SFKRNQ
+677 SFERNQ

>member
-1 MKKGIWISDLT
+1 MKKAIWISDLT

-32 YAKKIFGNEFDFKLF
+32 YAKKIFKNEFDFKLF
-47 KLPVHLEENLRSTS
+47 KLPAHLEEDLRSTS
-61 PAIISFSNYS
+61 PTIFSFSNYS

-85 QRDPKVVTVFGG
+85 QRDPNVVTVFGG

-129 VDLVKVLTENN
+129 VDLVKALSENN
-140 FNVKQLKKLR
+140 FNVKQLKKLG
-150 KKIINTCYIYDDK
+150 KKIINTCYIHEDK
-163 LITGSIERIKDINII
+163 LIAGSIERIKDINII

-188 QCFQLPLI
+188 HSFQLPLI
-196 PMLETTR
+196 PMIETTR

-216 GIKSKINR
+216 DIKSKINR

-233 LLLIAKNINKVDE
+233 LQLIAKNINKVDE

-283 AGKNMPKRII
+283 AGKNMPERII

-336 NKQKTNRTYTEIIL
+336 NKQKANRTYTEIIL

-364 RLGVEKSVNNLRM
+364 RLGVEKNVNNLRM

-407 GNVGNYNILNEE
+407 GNVGNYNILNKE

-482 HEEMYTEKVKKIIE
+482 HDEMYTEKVKNIID

-504 DLFETREKANEYVMS
+504 DLFDTREKANEYVLS
-519 PNVINKYINGE
+519 PNVINKYINGK

-535 LFLHSSLLFNEFK
+535 LFFHSSLLFNEFK

-563 HKGLL
+563 QKGLL

-580 KFTLMRKNISLN
+580 RFTLMRK
-592 NENIPLNNT
+592 NIPLNNT
-601 ESVLLGEFKYDF
+601 ESVLLGEFEYDF

-631 KIPIQ
+631 KTSIQ

-657 SHALGLGRML
+657 NHALGLGRML

-677 SFKRNQ
+677 SFERNQ

>member
-1 MKKGIWISDLT
+1 MKKAIWISDLT

-47 KLPVHLEENLRSTS
+47 KLPAHLEEDLRSTS
-61 PAIISFSNYS
+61 PTIFSFSNYS

-85 QRDPKVVTVFGG
+85 QRDPNVVTVFGG
-97 PNFPTDENEKLDFLK
+97 PNFPTDENEKLNFLK

-129 VDLVKVLTENN
+129 VDLVKALSENN
-140 FNVKQLKKLR
+140 FNVKQLKKHG
-150 KKIINTCYIYDDK
+150 KKIINTCYIHEDK

-178 PSPYLTGALD
+178 PSPYLTGVLD
-188 QCFQLPLI
+188 QSFQLPLI
-196 PMLETTR
+196 PMIETTR

-216 GIKSKINR
+216 DIKSKINR
-224 YESQRTREE
+224 YETQRTREE
-233 LLLIAKNINKVDE
+233 LQLIAKNINKVDE

-293 NIASIMKGWSMGGVI
+293 SIASIIKGWSMGGVI

-315 LKAIKRSNISIS
+315 LKAIRRSNISIS

-336 NKQKTNRTYTEIIL
+336 NKQKANRTYTEIIL

-471 SPFDCLVYIKD
+471 SPFDCLLYIKD
-482 HEEMYTEKVKKIIE
+482 HEEMYTEKVKKIIK

-504 DLFETREKANEYVMS
+504 DLFDTREKANEYVLS

-535 LFLHSSLLFNEFK
+535 LFLHSALLFNEFE

-563 HKGLL
+563 QKGLL

-580 KFTLMRKNISLN
+580 RFTLMRK
-592 NENIPLNNT
+592 NIPLNNT
-601 ESVLLGEFKYDF
+601 ESVLLGEFEYDF
-613 ESIHKS
+613 ETIHKS

-631 KIPIQ
+631 KTPIQ

-646 EHITNQQKLYS
+646 KHITNQQKLYS
-657 SHALGLGRML
+657 NHALGLGRLL
-667 QQTNLNLVFR
+667 QQTNLSLVFR
-677 SFKRNQ
+677 SFEQNQ

>member
-1 MKKGIWISDLT
+1 MKKAIWISDLT

-32 YAKKIFGNEFDFKLF
+32 YAKKIFRNEFDLKLF
-47 KLPVHLEENLRSTS
+47 KLPAHLEEELRSTS
-61 PAIISFSNYS
+61 PTIFSFSNYS
-71 WNLELGYKFAFLAK
+71 WNLELGYKFALLAK
-85 QRDPKVVTVFGG
+85 QRDPNVVTVFGG

-129 VDLVKVLTENN
+129 VDLVKALSENN
-140 FNVKQLKKLR
+140 FNVKQLKKLG
-150 KKIINTCYIYDDK
+150 KKIINTCYIHDDK
-163 LITGSIERIKDINII
+163 LITGSIERIKDINVI
-178 PSPYLTGALD
+178 PSPYLTGVLD
-188 QCFQLPLI
+188 QSFQLPLI
-196 PMLETTR
+196 PMIETTR

-233 LLLIAKNINKVDE
+233 LQLIAKNINKVDE

-336 NKQKTNRTYTEIIL
+336 NKQKANRTYTEIIL

-358 KHFESL
+358 RHFESL

-463 SMQRAMGI
+463 STQRAMGI

-504 DLFETREKANEYVMS
+504 DLFDTREKANEYVLS

-563 HKGLL
+563 QKGLL

-580 KFTLMRKNISLN
+580 RFTLMRK
-592 NENIPLNNT
+592 NIPLNNT
-601 ESVLLGEFKYDF
+601 ESVLLGEFEYDF

-631 KIPIQ
+631 KTSIQ

-657 SHALGLGRML
+657 NHALGLGRLL

-677 SFKRNQ
+677 SFEQNQ

>member
-1 MKKGIWISDLT
+1 MKKPHIWISDLT

-18 GANGFPLGA
+18 SANTFPLGA
-27 SYIYA
+27 SYVYS
-32 YAKKIFGNEFDFKLF
+32 YAKQQLGKDFNFKLF
-47 KLPVHLEENLRSTS
+47 KFPDNLAEELKVYS
-61 PAIISFSNYS
+61 PQMLCFSAYS
-71 WNLELGYKFAFLAK
+71 WSFELSCKFASLAK
-85 QRDPKVVTVFGG
+85 KRDPNLVVVFGG
-97 PNFPTDENEKLDFLK
+97 PNFPTEKVEKFEFLQK
-112 KKPAIDFYIE
+112 RPYIDFFVE
-122 LEGELGF
+122 LEGEFGL
-129 VDLVKVLTENN
+129 VDILQRLTEYN
-140 FNVKQLKKLR
+140 FKVDSLKSYSE
-150 KKIINTCYIYDDK
+150 KIINTTYIFEDH
-163 LITGSIERIKDINII
+163 LISGSIERIKDINVI
-178 PSPYLTGALD
+178 PSPYLTGVLD
-188 QCFQLPLI
+188 QSFQLPLI
-196 PMLETTR
+196 PMIETTR

-216 GIKSKINR
+216 DIKSKINR

-233 LLLIAKNINKVDE
+233 LQLIAKNINKVDE

-358 KHFESL
+358 RHFKSL

-463 SMQRAMGI
+463 STQRAMGI

-482 HEEMYTEKVKKIIE
+482 HEELYTEKVKKIIE

-504 DLFETREKANEYVMS
+504 DLFDTREKANEYVLS

-535 LFLHSSLLFNEFK
+535 LFFHSSLLFNEFK

-563 HKGLL
+563 QKGLL

-580 KFTLMRKNISLN
+580 RFTLMRK
-592 NENIPLNNT
+592 NIPLNNT
-601 ESVLLGEFKYDF
+601 ESVLLGEFEYDF

-631 KIPIQ
+631 KTSIQ

-657 SHALGLGRML
+657 NHALGLGRLL

-677 SFKRNQ
+677 SFEQNQ